1 MRVVH
6 SAASMQVKIINRRYS
21 FSIPMTLDH
30 LGEFLVGLESLPLA
44 RKQPNQN
51 CQSIEM
57 NLQQY
62 SDLTFFRAD

>member
-1 MRVVH
+1 M
-6 SAASMQVKIINRRYS
+6 M
-21 FSIPMTLDH
+21 LDH

-44 RKQPNQN
+44 SSQLNQN
-51 CQSIEM
+51 SQSIQT